1 MSHLAKILIVDDRA
15 ENLLALE
22 ATLEPLGQE
31 LVRARSG
38 VEALKRLLLDDYALI
53 LLDVQMP
60 GMDGFETAARIK
72 EREKSRYIPIIFLTA
87 LSTQEQDVFQGYTA
101 GAVDYIAKPFHPEIL
116 RSKVRIF
123 MELYE
128 KTEQVK
134 MQADLLRQ
142 RDLRD
147 GERLLRELQRD
158 LEQKHLMDMAQLQFG
173 FLRDVLLSV
182 TEGRLTLCQSEEEF
196 PEPLSVPIGHVSLSP
211 HGAIRDLRD
220 CARKAAT
227 QAGLPDLRWQD
238 LVTAAS
244 EAAMNAVVHG
254 RNGEGQV
261 YLDPRGSVQVWI
273 RDHGRGIA
281 IENISRAT
289 LERGYTTAGTMGH
302 GFWLILETV
311 DRVFLNTGPT
321 GTTIVIEQARTRPQP
336 PWLRE

>member
-1 MSHLAKILIVDDRA
+1 MSHPAKILLVDDRP
-15 ENLLALE
+15 ENLIALE
-22 ATLEPLGQE
+22 ATLEPLGHE
-31 LVRARSG
+31 LVLARSG
-38 VEALKRLLLDDYALI
+38 VEALKRLLFDDYALI

-60 GMDGFETAARIK
+60 GMDGFETATRIK
-72 EREKSRYIPIIFLTA
+72 ERSKSRYIPIIFLTA
-87 LSTQEQDVFQGYTA
+87 LSTHEQDIFQGYTA

-123 MELYE
+123 LELYE
-128 KTEQVK
+128 KTEQIK
-134 MQADLLRQ
+134 AQAELIRK

-147 GERLLRELQRD
+147 GERLRNEMQKD

-173 FLRDVLLSV
+173 FLRDVLHSV
-182 TEGRLTLCQSEEEF
+182 TEGRLTLCQSEDEF
-196 PEPLSVPIGHVSLSP
+196 PEPLSVTVGHVSLAP

-220 CARKAAT
+220 CAQAAAA

-254 RNGEGQV
+254 SNGEGHV
-261 YLDPRGSVQVWI
+261 YLDPSGAVQVWV
-273 RDHGRGIA
+273 RDRGRGIA

-311 DRVFLNTGPT
+311 DRVFLNTGPS

-336 PWLRE
+336 PWLRA